1 MSGPTSEERPVAPS
15 RLRPWLG
22 LTGLAAAAFVG
33 WVSTAD
39 VVEVHTL
46 QEIPDRFVRVLVPKG
61 DAPAAPSVRPQAVG
75 GSVDLAAQ
83 PVVKEEPVPAKR
95 PSGSKNAVLK
105 KSKLLAKL
113 IGTSGESSTSAV
125 DHWTDDDRGLGDIDG
140 ALENAGGVAADIA
153 AAGPRLSGGDG
164 EAVGVDDLSGPGTV
178 GSVGGIARRPEPVVT
193 WVSSGPAFEGE
204 AFVSTDVDPLSTF
217 SIDVD
222 TGSWTRTVSQLR
234 HGVRPAASQVRVE
247 EFVNAFHYGYDTPT
261 SGRAFAVHALAAPSP
276 WHEGQHLLRIGLQAK
291 EVPVDDTP
299 PVHLTF
305 LVDTSCSM
313 ADDDK
318 LPLVKRSLHDL
329 VDRLRPVDSV
339 AVVTY
344 AGSSE
349 VVLARTS
356 AGDRTAVHDAVG
368 RLHWSGGTAMADGVY
383 TAYAL
388 ASEALDEP
396 VRWAG
401 LQLPFGGTSTTESV
415 HRVVLVSDGDANI
428 GPSDPQGI
436 LPTIRDHALRGIT
449 LTSLGVGQQGYR
461 DDMMERLADEGDG
474 AYHFLASKADADRV
488 LGRELTSTLH
498 VVARDTKVQV
508 AFDPDVVRRYRLV
521 GYDNRRLLDRDFRDD
536 TVDAGEVGSGHQVT
550 AIYEVELAQTGMPLG
565 EVRLRY
571 KPPGPDAPSEEV
583 VAVMGPSTVPSLQ
596 EASASMR
603 AAVAVAGVARVLR
616 NEVGF
621 GIEQLPELKR
631 LARGAG
637 VDPTRVEE
645 LDQVFRGARR

>member
-1 MSGPTSEERPVAPS
+1 MSGPPSEERRRAPS
-15 RLRPWLG
+15 RLSPWLA
-22 LTGLAAAAFVG
+22 LTAAAGGAFAFFVATAEVVEITLEDLPDRYVRVIVPAGPSPDAEPEPVVVSLRQEDRPSPERGAPEAEAAAAA
-33 WVSTAD
+33 AD
-39 VVEVHTL
+39 QEVEAKE
-46 QEIPDRFVRVLVPKG
+46 QVLH
-61 DAPAAPSVRPQAVG
+61 
-75 GSVDLAAQ
+75 
-83 PVVKEEPVPAKR
+83 
-95 PSGSKNAVLK
+95 

-113 IGTSGESSTSAV
+113 IGTSGESSTSLDLWSDEDVA
-125 DHWTDDDRGLGDIDG
+125 LGDVDAALLTTGAAGAMAARSPMGGG
-140 ALENAGGVAADIA
+140 ALPV
-153 AAGPRLSGGDG
+153 
-164 EAVGVDDLSGPGTV
+164 
-178 GSVGGIARRPEPVVT
+178 PEPDP
-193 WVSSGPAFEGE
+193 VSSGPSFEGE
-204 AFVSTDVDPLSTF
+204 GFVFTHVDPLSTF

-222 TGSWTRTVSQLR
+222 TGSWTRTVAQLR
-234 HGVRPAASQVRVE
+234 HGARPVASQVRVE
-247 EFVNAFHYGYDTPT
+247 EFVNAFRYDYDAP
-261 SGRAFAVHALAAPSP
+261 SGGRAFAVHAQAAPSP
-276 WHEGQHLLRIGLQAK
+276 WDDELHLLRIGLQAA
-291 EVPVDDTP
+291 EVPVGNAP

-305 LVDTSCSM
+305 LIDSSCSM

-349 VVLARTS
+349 VVLGRTS
-356 AGDRTAVHDAVG
+356 AGDRAVVHEAIG
-368 RLHWSGGTAMADGVY
+368 RLHESGGTAMADGVY

-401 LQLPFGGTSTTESV
+401 LQLPVGGTSSTEAV
-415 HRVVLVSDGDANI
+415 HRVVLVSDGDANV

-436 LPTIRDHALRGIT
+436 LPTIRDHAVRGIT
-449 LTSLGVGQQGYR
+449 LTSLGVGRQGYR

-536 TVDAGEVGSGHQVT
+536 AIDAGEVGSGHQVT
-550 AIYEVELAQTGMPLG
+550 AIYEVELRQPDAPLG

-571 KPPGPDAPSEEV
+571 KPPGPDAPSDEV
-583 VAVMGPSTVPSLQ
+583 VAVMGPSTVPSLAA
-596 EASASMR
+596 ASPSMR
-603 AAVAVAGVARVLR
+603 AAVAVAGLARVLR
-616 NEVGF
+616 KEVGF
-621 GIEQLPELKR
+621 GRARVPALEA
-631 LARGAG
+631 LAAGAD
-637 VDPTRVEE
+637 VDPSRAEE
-645 LDQVFRGARR
+645 LGDVFGRVR